1 MRQLLLN
8 LISYSSAYQPVHLI
22 DHSIEAFGY
31 STLVLR
37 SSVWVLKD
45 RNLVK
50 TKIRFSAMANNNKV
64 LRKLR
69 LHVAM
74 SVDGCIAGPNV
85 EMDWMVG
92 LLDDEIIKYEYEL
105 HEPVDTILL
114 RRKMTDGFIFYWL
127 DVMNKPDDPW
137 YAFSK
142 KMIETPKVVFTKT
155 LNESKW
161 INTDIAT
168 GNLIEEVNK
177 IKSQNGEDIIVYGG
191 ASFDSSL
198 IKEKLIDEFY
208 FFINPVAIGN
218 GMTIFKDLNEI
229 QKYTLIE
236 SKAFE
241 NGAVLV
247 HYEAKRS

>member
-1 MRQLLLN
+1 
-8 LISYSSAYQPVHLI
+8 
-22 DHSIEAFGY
+22 
-31 STLVLR
+31 
-37 SSVWVLKD
+37 
-45 RNLVK
+45 
-50 TKIRFSAMANNNKV
+50 MANNNKA
-64 LRKLR
+64 LRKLK

-74 SVDGCIAGPNV
+74 SVNGCIAGPNG

-92 LLDDEIIKYEYEL
+92 LSDDEIIKYEYKL
-105 HEPVDTILL
+105 HEPIDTILL
-114 RRKMTDGFIFYWL
+114 GRKMTDGFISSWL

-142 KMIETPKVVFTKT
+142 KMIDTPKVVFTKT
-155 LNESKW
+155 LNKSRW

-177 IKSQNGEDIIVYGG
+177 IKSQNGRDIVVYGG

-241 NGAVLV
+241 CGTVLLR
-247 HYEAKRS
+247 YDA

>member
-1 MRQLLLN
+1 
-8 LISYSSAYQPVHLI
+8 
-22 DHSIEAFGY
+22 
-31 STLVLR
+31 
-37 SSVWVLKD
+37 
-45 RNLVK
+45 
-50 TKIRFSAMANNNKV
+50 MANNRRV

-69 LHVAM
+69 LQVQM
-74 SVDGCIAGPNV
+74 SVDGCIAGPNG

-92 LLDDEIIKYEYEL
+92 LLDDELLKYVSKITES
-105 HEPVDTILL
+105 VDTILL
-114 RRKMTDGFIFYWL
+114 GRKMTDVFISFWL

-155 LNESKW
+155 LNKSKW

-168 GNLIEEVNK
+168 GNLIEEVSK
-177 IKSQNGEDIIVYGG
+177 IKSQNGGDIIVYGG

-208 FFINPVAIGN
+208 LFINPVAIGN

-236 SKAFE
+236 SKAFKC
-241 NGAVLV
+241 GKVLLR
-247 HYEAKRS
+247 YEVKKN

>member
-1 MRQLLLN
+1 
-8 LISYSSAYQPVHLI
+8 
-22 DHSIEAFGY
+22 
-31 STLVLR
+31 
-37 SSVWVLKD
+37 
-45 RNLVK
+45 
-50 TKIRFSAMANNNKV
+50 MANSKRV

-69 LHVAM
+69 LQVQM
-74 SVDGCIAGPNV
+74 SVDGCIAGPNG

-92 LLDDEIIKYEYEL
+92 LSDDEIIKYAYKIT
-105 HEPVDTILL
+105 EPVDTILL
-114 RRKMTDGFIFYWL
+114 GRKMTDVFISTWL

-142 KMIETPKVVFTKT
+142 KMIEIPKVVFTKT
-155 LNESKW
+155 LNKSKW

-177 IKSQNGEDIIVYGG
+177 IKNQNGRDIVVYGG

-208 FFINPVAIGN
+208 LFINPVAIGN

-229 QKYTLIE
+229 RKYTLIE

-241 NGAVLV
+241 SGKVLLR
-247 HYEAKRS
+247 YEA

>member
-1 MRQLLLN
+1 MR
-8 LISYSSAYQPVHLI
+8 
-22 DHSIEAFGY
+22 
-31 STLVLR
+31 
-37 SSVWVLKD
+37 D
-45 RNLVK
+45 RNTVK
-50 TKIRFSAMANNNKV
+50 TEIRFSAMPNNNKA

-74 SVDGCIAGPNV
+74 SVDGCIAGPNG

-92 LLDDEIIKYEYEL
+92 LSDDEIIKYEYEL

-114 RRKMTDGFIFYWL
+114 GRKMTDGFISYWL

-137 YAFSK
+137 YMFAK

-155 LNESKW
+155 LNNSKW

-168 GNLIEEVNK
+168 GDLVEEVNK
-177 IKSQNGEDIIVYGG
+177 IKSQSGRDIVVYGG

-198 IKEKLIDEFY
+198 IKEKLIDEY
-208 FFINPVAIGN
+208 YLFINPVVIGN
-218 GMTIFKDLNEI
+218 GMTIFKNLNEI
-229 QKYTLIE
+229 QKFTLIE

-241 NGAVLV
+241 NGNVML
-247 HYEAKRS
+247 HYEARQQ